1 MSVFHEVLYALH
13 SFPVS
18 CRGCDAEFFLKK
30 CRRKFCHTISVGA
43 IEVYSFSCD
52 GEFVTLV
59 FLISCAREEFLV
71 GEIVEECHVEFCDVF
86 FVVIVRIILEDIGD
100 IFFSEY
106 HNRNLETVVIVDNV
120 SYFFCEFFGTCFTTP
135 EDDIPALDID
145 EDVLIPSLLKKGFEV
160 FHIYHPLSTDIDAT
174 KHRYIGIHTWS
185 ILRNDIFMHSLFIE
199 PD

>member
-1 MSVFHEVLYALH
+1 MYALY
-13 SFPVS
+13 SLPIS
-18 CRGCDAEFFLKK
+18 CCRGYTEFFLEK
-30 CRRKFCHTISVGA
+30 CRRKFRHTISVRA
-43 IEVYSFSCD
+43 VEIDSFSCD

-59 FLISCAREEFLV
+59 FLISCAREEFLIR
-71 GEIVEECHVEFCDVF
+71 EIVEECHVEFCDVF
-86 FVVIVRIILEDIGD
+86 FVVVVWIILEDIGD

-106 HNRNLETVVIVDNV
+106 HNRDLETVVIVDDIC
-120 SYFFCEFFGTCFTTP
+120 YFFCEFFGTCFRTS

-145 EDVLIPSLLKKGFEV
+145 EDVLIPSLLEKGFEIL
-160 FHIYHPLSTDIDAT
+160 HIDHPLSTDIDAT